1 MPGIHVTHLAI
12 SKLQGIDDQRNGSRR
27 LLSVVGE
34 PNASAW
40 VCVGFFN
47 LPSAGHVWTRW
58 WRLFPTSSLRRSRL
72 KLSFRTSTHRLTGI
86 FQSGLCHYRQVFL
99 PTTHTIHTSRVL
111 LADSCWRL
119 LCRPD
124 FLRFPVFTPLSSS
137 CCDLSSPVRK
147 TFYTFF
153 FFSLSLSLF
162 SPSLSHLIVGFA

>member
-40 VCVGFFN
+40 VCVSFFN

-58 WRLFPTSSLRRSRL
+58 WRHFPTSSLRRSRL

-86 FQSGLCHYRQVFL
+86 FRSGLCHYGQVSSL
-99 PTTHTIHTSRVL
+99 PLTPSIPPSLTGWQL
-111 LADSCWRL
+111 LAPAVKTRFLEVSRL
-119 LCRPD
+119 HAIVIVMLW
-124 FLRFPVFTPLSSS
+124 FVKSLSVFARLSSS
-137 CCDLSSPVRK
+137 FP
-147 TFYTFF
+147 
-153 FFSLSLSLF
+153 SLSLF
-162 SPSLSHLIVGFA
+162 LSPSLSHLIVGFA